1 MKDEMYE
8 QEKQSEDEVIQEQA
22 DLQKQEETA
31 EMSEAE
37 AIEAETDAKE
47 VKAESGEGSETKT
60 GTEKKKKEMTLQK
73 KWGMVVAMALVFGL
87 IAGGTMYGVNAAAN
101 RLYSQNHISQTD
113 TTEASTSESSS
124 GVAQVADN
132 AMPSVV
138 TISTMSVEEM
148 RSFFGGTQQY
158 EVEGAGTGVIIGEND
173 TELLIATNN
182 HVVEGASSL
191 SVGFIDESTV
201 SAEIKGTDAENDLAV
216 ISVKLS
222 DISTDTMNQIKI
234 ASIGDSDEL
243 QLGEQV
249 VAIGN
254 ALGYGQSVTSGYV
267 SALNR
272 DLSLTDE
279 SGNTIN
285 STGLIQT
292 DAAINPGN
300 SGGAL
305 LNMNGELIG
314 INEAKSGTTSSGT
327 TVDNIGFA
335 IPINKA
341 QESLQNLMNQETREK
356 VSEDQASY
364 IGIQGASV
372 SSDEQEKFSIPAGVV
387 VASVVEDGPA
397 AQAGIQEGDII
408 TELDGRSVSSIEGL
422 QDTLQYYAAGETVD
436 IVVQRAHHVADNLL
450 YGTAAVVFD
459 FYRFFHRHGAVGY
472 GARLVKAQH
481 VDPRQHFD
489 AIQFLHK
496 GVAFSEA
503 YYRNRQRNAGQQKR
517 PRRYQRNNA
526 ARRFTDGKHNGV
538 AAGWSVVEVVEER
551 KHGNR
556 HNQHGYDFQH
566 QIERFKQFGAR
577 FAVFFSLQ
585 RQPFDIIMLAD
596 FVNFRHAFAAC
607 HETAGVK
614 RVAFLFEHRHRFARQ
629 H

>member
-8 QEKQSEDEVIQEQA
+8 QENQSEDEVIQEQT

-37 AIEAETDAKE
+37 ATEAETDAKE
-47 VKAESGEGSETKT
+47 VKAESGEGSETT

-436 IVVQRAHHVADNLL
+436 IVVQRADNGSYQEQTLSITL
-450 YGTAAVVFD
+450 GS
-459 FYRFFHRHGAVGY
+459 
-472 GARLVKAQH
+472 AQ
-481 VDPRQHFD
+481 D
-489 AIQFLHK
+489 A
-496 GVAFSEA
+496 ET
-503 YYRNRQRNAGQQKR
+503 
-517 PRRYQRNNA
+517 NN
-526 ARRFTDGKHNGV
+526 
-538 AAGWSVVEVVEER
+538 
-551 KHGNR
+551 
-556 HNQHGYDFQH
+556 
-566 QIERFKQFGAR
+566 
-577 FAVFFSLQ
+577 
-585 RQPFDIIMLAD
+585 
-596 FVNFRHAFAAC
+596 
-607 HETAGVK
+607 
-614 RVAFLFEHRHRFARQ
+614 
-629 H
+629 

>member
-8 QEKQSEDEVIQEQA
+8 QENQSEDEVIQEQA

-37 AIEAETDAKE
+37 ATEAETDAKE

-356 VSEDQASY
+356 VSGDQASY

-436 IVVQRAHHVADNLL
+436 IVVQRADNGSYQEQTLSITL
-450 YGTAAVVFD
+450 GS
-459 FYRFFHRHGAVGY
+459 
-472 GARLVKAQH
+472 AQ
-481 VDPRQHFD
+481 D
-489 AIQFLHK
+489 A
-496 GVAFSEA
+496 ET
-503 YYRNRQRNAGQQKR
+503 
-517 PRRYQRNNA
+517 NN
-526 ARRFTDGKHNGV
+526 
-538 AAGWSVVEVVEER
+538 
-551 KHGNR
+551 
-556 HNQHGYDFQH
+556 
-566 QIERFKQFGAR
+566 
-577 FAVFFSLQ
+577 
-585 RQPFDIIMLAD
+585 
-596 FVNFRHAFAAC
+596 
-607 HETAGVK
+607 
-614 RVAFLFEHRHRFARQ
+614 
-629 H
+629 

>member
-8 QEKQSEDEVIQEQA
+8 QENQSEDEVIQEQA

-37 AIEAETDAKE
+37 ATEAETDAKE

-285 STGLIQT
+285 STVLIQT

-436 IVVQRAHHVADNLL
+436 IVVQRADNGSYQEQTLSITL
-450 YGTAAVVFD
+450 GS
-459 FYRFFHRHGAVGY
+459 
-472 GARLVKAQH
+472 AQ
-481 VDPRQHFD
+481 D
-489 AIQFLHK
+489 A
-496 GVAFSEA
+496 ET
-503 YYRNRQRNAGQQKR
+503 
-517 PRRYQRNNA
+517 NN
-526 ARRFTDGKHNGV
+526 
-538 AAGWSVVEVVEER
+538 
-551 KHGNR
+551 
-556 HNQHGYDFQH
+556 
-566 QIERFKQFGAR
+566 
-577 FAVFFSLQ
+577 
-585 RQPFDIIMLAD
+585 
-596 FVNFRHAFAAC
+596 
-607 HETAGVK
+607 
-614 RVAFLFEHRHRFARQ
+614 
-629 H
+629 

>member
-8 QEKQSEDEVIQEQA
+8 QENQSEDEVIQEQT
-22 DLQKQEETA
+22 DLQKQEEA
-31 EMSEAE
+31 AKIAEAE
-37 AIEAETDAKE
+37 TTEAETDAKE

-436 IVVQRAHHVADNLL
+436 IVVQRADNGSYQEQTLSITL
-450 YGTAAVVFD
+450 GS
-459 FYRFFHRHGAVGY
+459 
-472 GARLVKAQH
+472 AQ
-481 VDPRQHFD
+481 D
-489 AIQFLHK
+489 A
-496 GVAFSEA
+496 ET
-503 YYRNRQRNAGQQKR
+503 
-517 PRRYQRNNA
+517 NN
-526 ARRFTDGKHNGV
+526 
-538 AAGWSVVEVVEER
+538 
-551 KHGNR
+551 
-556 HNQHGYDFQH
+556 
-566 QIERFKQFGAR
+566 
-577 FAVFFSLQ
+577 
-585 RQPFDIIMLAD
+585 
-596 FVNFRHAFAAC
+596 
-607 HETAGVK
+607 
-614 RVAFLFEHRHRFARQ
+614 
-629 H
+629 

>member
-243 QLGEQV
+243 QLGELV

-436 IVVQRAHHVADNLL
+436 IVVQRADNGSYQEQTLSITL
-450 YGTAAVVFD
+450 GS
-459 FYRFFHRHGAVGY
+459 
-472 GARLVKAQH
+472 AQ
-481 VDPRQHFD
+481 D
-489 AIQFLHK
+489 A
-496 GVAFSEA
+496 ET
-503 YYRNRQRNAGQQKR
+503 
-517 PRRYQRNNA
+517 NN
-526 ARRFTDGKHNGV
+526 
-538 AAGWSVVEVVEER
+538 
-551 KHGNR
+551 
-556 HNQHGYDFQH
+556 
-566 QIERFKQFGAR
+566 
-577 FAVFFSLQ
+577 
-585 RQPFDIIMLAD
+585 
-596 FVNFRHAFAAC
+596 
-607 HETAGVK
+607 
-614 RVAFLFEHRHRFARQ
+614 
-629 H
+629 

>member
-8 QEKQSEDEVIQEQA
+8 QENQSEDEVIQEQA
-22 DLQKQEETA
+22 DLQKQEEAA

-436 IVVQRAHHVADNLL
+436 IVVQRADNGSYQEQTLSITL
-450 YGTAAVVFD
+450 GS
-459 FYRFFHRHGAVGY
+459 
-472 GARLVKAQH
+472 AQ
-481 VDPRQHFD
+481 D
-489 AIQFLHK
+489 A
-496 GVAFSEA
+496 ET
-503 YYRNRQRNAGQQKR
+503 
-517 PRRYQRNNA
+517 NN
-526 ARRFTDGKHNGV
+526 
-538 AAGWSVVEVVEER
+538 
-551 KHGNR
+551 
-556 HNQHGYDFQH
+556 
-566 QIERFKQFGAR
+566 
-577 FAVFFSLQ
+577 
-585 RQPFDIIMLAD
+585 
-596 FVNFRHAFAAC
+596 
-607 HETAGVK
+607 
-614 RVAFLFEHRHRFARQ
+614 
-629 H
+629 

>member
-8 QEKQSEDEVIQEQA
+8 QENQSEDEVIQEQA

-60 GTEKKKKEMTLQK
+60 GTEKKKKEMSLQK

-436 IVVQRAHHVADNLL
+436 IVVQRADNGSYQEQTLSITL
-450 YGTAAVVFD
+450 GS
-459 FYRFFHRHGAVGY
+459 
-472 GARLVKAQH
+472 AQ
-481 VDPRQHFD
+481 D
-489 AIQFLHK
+489 A
-496 GVAFSEA
+496 ET
-503 YYRNRQRNAGQQKR
+503 
-517 PRRYQRNNA
+517 NN
-526 ARRFTDGKHNGV
+526 
-538 AAGWSVVEVVEER
+538 
-551 KHGNR
+551 
-556 HNQHGYDFQH
+556 
-566 QIERFKQFGAR
+566 
-577 FAVFFSLQ
+577 
-585 RQPFDIIMLAD
+585 
-596 FVNFRHAFAAC
+596 
-607 HETAGVK
+607 
-614 RVAFLFEHRHRFARQ
+614 
-629 H
+629 

>member
-8 QEKQSEDEVIQEQA
+8 KENQSEDEVIQEQA

-37 AIEAETDAKE
+37 ATKAETDAKE

-436 IVVQRAHHVADNLL
+436 IVVQRADNGSYQEQTLSITL
-450 YGTAAVVFD
+450 GS
-459 FYRFFHRHGAVGY
+459 
-472 GARLVKAQH
+472 AQ
-481 VDPRQHFD
+481 D
-489 AIQFLHK
+489 A
-496 GVAFSEA
+496 ET
-503 YYRNRQRNAGQQKR
+503 
-517 PRRYQRNNA
+517 NN
-526 ARRFTDGKHNGV
+526 
-538 AAGWSVVEVVEER
+538 
-551 KHGNR
+551 
-556 HNQHGYDFQH
+556 
-566 QIERFKQFGAR
+566 
-577 FAVFFSLQ
+577 
-585 RQPFDIIMLAD
+585 
-596 FVNFRHAFAAC
+596 
-607 HETAGVK
+607 
-614 RVAFLFEHRHRFARQ
+614 
-629 H
+629 

>member
-8 QEKQSEDEVIQEQA
+8 QENQSEDEVIQEQT
-22 DLQKQEETA
+22 DLQKQEEAA

-37 AIEAETDAKE
+37 ATEAETDAKE

-158 EVEGAGTGVIIGEND
+158 EVEGAGTGVIIGKND

-305 LNMNGELIG
+305 LNANGEVVG
-314 INEAKSGTTSSGT
+314 INTAKVSADSVEGMGY
-327 TVDNIGFA
+327 A
-335 IPINKA
+335 IPISDA
-341 QESLQNLMNQETREK
+341 SDIITDLMNQETKTK
-356 VSEDQASY
+356 VSEEEQGY
-364 IGIQGASV
+364 IGIRSEADVTSDLADMYNMPTGVYV
-372 SSDEQEKFSIPAGVV
+372 SEII
-387 VASVVEDGPA
+387 DGGA
-397 AQAGIQEGDII
+397 AQKAGIQRGSII
-408 TELDGRSVSSIEGL
+408 TAINGTSVDGMTAL
-422 QDTLQYYAAGETVD
+422 QEQLQYYRAGETVTLT
-436 IVVQRAHHVADNLL
+436 VA
-450 YGTAAVVFD
+450 TA
-459 FYRFFHRHGAVGY
+459 G
-472 GARLVKAQH
+472 
-481 VDPRQHFD
+481 
-489 AIQFLHK
+489 
-496 GVAFSEA
+496 
-503 YYRNRQRNAGQQKR
+503 
-517 PRRYQRNNA
+517 NNGEYESS
-526 ARRFTDGKHNGV
+526 D
-538 AAGWSVVEVVEER
+538 VEVTLG
-551 KHGNR
+551 KSA
-556 HNQHGYDFQH
+556 Q
-566 QIERFKQFGAR
+566 
-577 FAVFFSLQ
+577 
-585 RQPFDIIMLAD
+585 
-596 FVNFRHAFAAC
+596 
-607 HETAGVK
+607 
-614 RVAFLFEHRHRFARQ
+614 
-629 H
+629 

>member
-8 QEKQSEDEVIQEQA
+8 QENQSEDEVIQEQA

-37 AIEAETDAKE
+37 ATEAEADAKE

-436 IVVQRAHHVADNLL
+436 IVVQRADNGSYQEQTLSITL
-450 YGTAAVVFD
+450 GS
-459 FYRFFHRHGAVGY
+459 
-472 GARLVKAQH
+472 AQ
-481 VDPRQHFD
+481 D
-489 AIQFLHK
+489 A
-496 GVAFSEA
+496 ET
-503 YYRNRQRNAGQQKR
+503 
-517 PRRYQRNNA
+517 NN
-526 ARRFTDGKHNGV
+526 
-538 AAGWSVVEVVEER
+538 
-551 KHGNR
+551 
-556 HNQHGYDFQH
+556 
-566 QIERFKQFGAR
+566 
-577 FAVFFSLQ
+577 
-585 RQPFDIIMLAD
+585 
-596 FVNFRHAFAAC
+596 
-607 HETAGVK
+607 
-614 RVAFLFEHRHRFARQ
+614 
-629 H
+629 

>member
-8 QEKQSEDEVIQEQA
+8 QENQSEDEVIQEQA

-37 AIEAETDAKE
+37 ATEAETDAKE

-60 GTEKKKKEMTLQK
+60 GTKKKKKEMTLQK

-87 IAGGTMYGVNAAAN
+87 IAGGAMYGVNAAAN

-158 EVEGAGTGVIIGEND
+158 EVEGAGTGVIIGKND

-436 IVVQRAHHVADNLL
+436 IVVQRADNGSYQEQTLSITL
-450 YGTAAVVFD
+450 GS
-459 FYRFFHRHGAVGY
+459 
-472 GARLVKAQH
+472 AQ
-481 VDPRQHFD
+481 D
-489 AIQFLHK
+489 A
-496 GVAFSEA
+496 ET
-503 YYRNRQRNAGQQKR
+503 
-517 PRRYQRNNA
+517 NN
-526 ARRFTDGKHNGV
+526 
-538 AAGWSVVEVVEER
+538 
-551 KHGNR
+551 
-556 HNQHGYDFQH
+556 
-566 QIERFKQFGAR
+566 
-577 FAVFFSLQ
+577 
-585 RQPFDIIMLAD
+585 
-596 FVNFRHAFAAC
+596 
-607 HETAGVK
+607 
-614 RVAFLFEHRHRFARQ
+614 
-629 H
+629 

>member
-8 QEKQSEDEVIQEQA
+8 QENQSEDEVIQEQA

-37 AIEAETDAKE
+37 ATEAETDAKE
-47 VKAESGEGSETKT
+47 VKAESGEGPETKT

-182 HVVEGASSL
+182 HVVEGANSL

-356 VSEDQASY
+356 VSGDQASY

-436 IVVQRAHHVADNLL
+436 IVVQRADNGSYQEQTLSITL
-450 YGTAAVVFD
+450 GS
-459 FYRFFHRHGAVGY
+459 
-472 GARLVKAQH
+472 AQ
-481 VDPRQHFD
+481 D
-489 AIQFLHK
+489 A
-496 GVAFSEA
+496 ET
-503 YYRNRQRNAGQQKR
+503 
-517 PRRYQRNNA
+517 NN
-526 ARRFTDGKHNGV
+526 
-538 AAGWSVVEVVEER
+538 
-551 KHGNR
+551 
-556 HNQHGYDFQH
+556 
-566 QIERFKQFGAR
+566 
-577 FAVFFSLQ
+577 
-585 RQPFDIIMLAD
+585 
-596 FVNFRHAFAAC
+596 
-607 HETAGVK
+607 
-614 RVAFLFEHRHRFARQ
+614 
-629 H
+629 

>member
-8 QEKQSEDEVIQEQA
+8 QENQSEEEVIQEQA

-37 AIEAETDAKE
+37 ATEAETDAKE
-47 VKAESGEGSETKT
+47 VKAESGEGPETKT

-436 IVVQRAHHVADNLL
+436 IVVQRADNGSYQEQTLSITL
-450 YGTAAVVFD
+450 GS
-459 FYRFFHRHGAVGY
+459 
-472 GARLVKAQH
+472 AQ
-481 VDPRQHFD
+481 D
-489 AIQFLHK
+489 A
-496 GVAFSEA
+496 ET
-503 YYRNRQRNAGQQKR
+503 
-517 PRRYQRNNA
+517 NN
-526 ARRFTDGKHNGV
+526 
-538 AAGWSVVEVVEER
+538 
-551 KHGNR
+551 
-556 HNQHGYDFQH
+556 
-566 QIERFKQFGAR
+566 
-577 FAVFFSLQ
+577 
-585 RQPFDIIMLAD
+585 
-596 FVNFRHAFAAC
+596 
-607 HETAGVK
+607 
-614 RVAFLFEHRHRFARQ
+614 
-629 H
+629 